1 MKKIIIFIFFAAQVC
16 GGFAQNANCG
26 KEGTP
31 TSTDW
36 TKYNSNDRNYP
47 NNWNWTIPGVVHPV
61 YLNDNLNNPSFS
73 IQLPYF
79 CGLPAGSGGCGN
91 QNTLQYEI
99 LENDGV
105 KQDIFPADGWELL
118 VKNFGTGNVNA
129 NNGRG
134 VPNPYF
140 ILYNRYNG
148 KMKIYY
154 AIVGTRTA
162 NSGYLQIF
170 FEDKSTKRA
179 TFAHIEPIA
188 QTLQEFH
195 PRNNFKVLNDF
206 AQMTTPIS
214 YYWLTGEIQTAYDPC
229 TCTDK
234 TLTTQP
240 IVVVKPFL
248 STVTTID
255 ASIEGQI
262 VQKLADGGQVKGE
275 GNGKTSFLDIAKGA
289 ANAGIKSYTQFDG
302 FRQQVDKYFDG
313 KNNTYKEKIVR
324 SWWDKNGGGDNT
336 PLNQIEGKFKTF
348 MTYDDNA
355 KKLFGIENL
364 EKYDKTYGAIKQLA
378 GVVPY
383 VGTAISVIDYLIS
396 GGQQAPVKP
405 APPMVFDVNLRL
417 NGELVTP
424 IGQPQISFDM
434 PGSTPSNNFSLNS
447 FYNRTLGV
455 FNILKAPAME
465 FFELKPAE
473 VKLEGRSTS
482 KSQCELDK
490 DRFGLGF
497 NKAKE
502 QSAKQ
507 FRLKED
513 VKYVINPNAGLDV
526 EMIDA
531 CFVLEYKG
539 NQNLFLN
546 NPLAFDT
553 TVAIPLHSK
562 IYGDAAPAPGI
573 RGGITLGNRIASIEE
588 SGWDLEYMTNDY
600 PSGPNSFI
608 RFRTKYMPLQ
618 CLKNLNFIVWGG
630 KAPKLYLKMLV
641 KTKRKDLPSA
651 EGVNNILTY
660 DISKSIFEGT
670 KNPIEGSIT
679 HNLKFIE
686 SSEWTSFF
694 CSCGFTCT
702 NNSYDNFKYVPSRDW
717 DQDPFLEGTYKT
729 FYDDFKVNNLP
740 LSNPYYIYPS
750 QYNGKDRFGINN
762 TANTPNVNV
771 SGNIIIDENFKIAS
785 NVTLKTLGKI
795 IIGKNV
801 TFGNNVTLIA
811 GKSIDIDPSSQITPG
826 VTILIQ
832 PSTPTDVFGC
842 NNPNITVLQATN
854 DEVYGAINGICQ
866 SKKYLDSTKLL
877 TIRESDFKDS
887 TKNVKLKNSG
897 KEFRVTLDCV
907 PNPFSNFFTINYDL
921 SDDEVINITLSNSF
935 GQIVKTLMSEKVQG
949 GSHQLHV
956 STEDLTSGMYFITL
970 RTQNGSETKKIVKQ

>member
-16 GGFAQNANCG
+16 SGFSQNANCG

-36 TKYNSNDRNYP
+36 TQYNSNDRNYP

-99 LENDGV
+99 LENAGV

-118 VKNFGTGNVNA
+118 VKNFGTGNVNG

-240 IVVVKPFL
+240 IVVVRPYL
-248 STVTTID
+248 ATVTTID

-262 VQKLADGGQVKGE
+262 VQKLADNGQVKGE

-313 KNNTYKEKIVR
+313 KNSSYKEKIVR
-324 SWWDKNGGGDNT
+324 SWWDKNGGGDNI

-364 EKYDKTYGAIKQLA
+364 EKYDKTYGTIKQLA

-405 APPMVFDVNLRL
+405 APPMVFDVNLKL

-434 PGSTPSNNFSLNS
+434 PGSTPSNNNSLNS

-465 FFELKPAE
+465 FFELKPA
-473 VKLEGRSTS
+473 VVDIFNRIVDSRNDCLVSS
-482 KSQCELDK
+482 
-490 DRFGLGF
+490 DRFGEGF
-497 NKAKE
+497 HRAKT
-502 QSAKQ
+502 QSARQ

-526 EMIDA
+526 DMIDA

-546 NPLAFDT
+546 NPMIFDT
-553 TVAIPLHSK
+553 TAAIPMHSQ
-562 IYGDAAPAPGI
+562 INLVRNGNGI
-573 RGGITLGNRIASIEE
+573 ITLADRIKDIEE
-588 SGWDLEYMTNDY
+588 SGWDLEYMSNDY
-600 PSGPNSFI
+600 PSGSNSFI

-618 CLKNLNFIVWGG
+618 CLKNMNFILWGG
-630 KAPKLYLKMLV
+630 KAPILYLKMLV
-641 KTKRKDLPSA
+641 KTKRKDLPNA

-660 DISKSIFEGT
+660 DISNSIGSNVS
-670 KNPIEGSIT
+670 KNPIEGTIAHSVFARDVQNIDV
-679 HNLKFIE
+679 
-686 SSEWTSFF
+686 W
-694 CSCGFTCT
+694 FTCG
-702 NNSYDNFKYVPSRDW
+702 NISSHIVKFDEFEYNSQIFDIRS
-717 DQDPFLEGTYKT
+717 
-729 FYDDFKVNNLP
+729 LP
-740 LSNPYYIYPS
+740 VANPYYVYPS
-750 QYNGKDRFGINN
+750 SLYPTITNDFGRSF
-762 TANTPNVNV
+762 TGL
-771 SGNIIIDENFKIAS
+771 SGNFNLSGDVIIGGRNVITTIAN
-785 NVTLKTLGKI
+785 NVTIKTLGKI
-795 IIGKNV
+795 ILLKNV
-801 TFGNNVTLIA
+801 VIGSNVTLIA
-811 GKSIDIDPSSQITPG
+811 GKSVDIDPSVQIALGT
-826 VTILIQ
+826 TILTQ
-832 PSTPTDVFGC
+832 PSNPTDVFGC
-842 NNPNITVLQATN
+842 NNPNITGLQATN

-887 TKNVKLKNSG
+887 TKSVRLKNSG
-897 KEFRVTLDCV
+897 KEFKVTLDCV

-935 GQIVKTLMSEKVQG
+935 GQIVKTLMSEKVEG

-970 RTQNGSETKKIVKQ
+970 RTQNGSETKKIMKL